1 MAKGGFTSE
10 SSGIVA
16 SPTGPHMFHADR
28 PADTPEGDRLSIIE
42 TTGRAA
48 PALNEAKNIARA
60 LKKIPE
66 DAYRV
71 VQVDGHS
78 ADATVAV
85 APKEIKEPQNDGDHM
100 HQVCHVASAV
110 CNLSVSR

>member
-1 MAKGGFTSE
+1 
-10 SSGIVA
+10 
-16 SPTGPHMFHADR
+16 MFHADR
-28 PADTPEGDRLSIIE
+28 AADTPEGDRLSILE

-48 PALNEAKNIARA
+48 PALNEAKSIARA

-78 ADATVAV
+78 ADAAVAV
-85 APKEIKEPQNDGDHM
+85 APKEIAEGD
-100 HQVCHVASAV
+100 QGAAERRRPYAP
-110 CNLSVSR
+110 SVSCGGCCL